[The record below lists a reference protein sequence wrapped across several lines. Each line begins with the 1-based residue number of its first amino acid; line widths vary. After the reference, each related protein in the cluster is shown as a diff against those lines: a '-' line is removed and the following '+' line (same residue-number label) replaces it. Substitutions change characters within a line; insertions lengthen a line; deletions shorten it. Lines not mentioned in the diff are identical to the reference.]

1 MMPREWDLHLV
12 LGWQPPSWRHFVS
25 VIGRNTSFPRALL
38 PEGKGRA
45 VLASPQAFVH
55 EGGGWERRRPD
66 DPI

>member
-1 MMPREWDLHLV
+1 MPGSLPAAWT
-12 LGWQPPSWRHFVS
+12 HFVR

-55 EGGGWERRRPD
+55 EEGDGRGEGHMEGVMTPFNRRLN
-66 DPI
+66 